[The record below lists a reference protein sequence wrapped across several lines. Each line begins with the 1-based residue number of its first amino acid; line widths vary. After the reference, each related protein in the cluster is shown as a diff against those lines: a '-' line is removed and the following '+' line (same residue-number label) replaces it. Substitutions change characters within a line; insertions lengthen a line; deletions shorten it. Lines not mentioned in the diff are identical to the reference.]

1 LSVNVDTCSY
11 ASSCRPTQRGP
22 GLGTLTQTLPTFEV
36 RLERQ
41 HGLFTLTI
49 LLYKLLICD
58 ILGGG
63 ATCCEA
69 NLSVGILSLAIAG
82 SDKAGCLR
90 VLE

>member
-1 LSVNVDTCSY
+1 M
-11 ASSCRPTQRGP
+11 G
-22 GLGTLTQTLPTFEV
+22 F
-36 RLERQ
+36 
-41 HGLFTLTI
+41 FTLTI

-69 NLSVGILSLAIAG
+69 NLSVGMLSLATAG